1 MPPLG
6 TVLTRLASYAST
18 RKGMISKAAQITDSL
33 LTYVRST
40 SINPAE
46 KVRYL
51 AGMNYAK
58 DELLKGD
65 VVKAYRAAK
74 KVIFHAYADIS
85 FGADFPDNE
94 LNRLIERDE
103 LYTDVM
109 LAADLAEFFPFY
121 KNTVRRIAG
130 SWVMRPLKWVTKQ
143 NLDPV
148 DLGLMLYTGAR
159 SDYLKHYW
167 FDVFL
172 EDKPLSARLKESVSG
187 TAKLVMHAAVE
198 AVLPEGAAPFYFDNV
213 GFAVEAY
220 RHEIEKDKQARQER
234 VARLLS
240 ELYGTERTEA

>member
-1 MPPLG
+1 MALG
-6 TVLTRLASYAST
+6 TILTRLAGYASA
-18 RKGMISKAAQITDSL
+18 RKGAVSKAAQVADSL
-33 LTYVRST
+33 IGYVQDPRLGVAIKT
-40 SINPAE
+40 
-46 KVRYL
+46 RYVNGL
-51 AGMNYAK
+51 RYAK

-85 FGADFPDNE
+85 FGEDFPDNE

-121 KNTVRRIAG
+121 KNTSRRIAE
-130 SWVMRPLKWVTKQ
+130 SWIMRPFKWITKQ
-143 NLDPV
+143 NLDPI

-159 SDYLKHYW
+159 SGYLKHYW

-172 EDKPLSARLKESVSG
+172 EDKPLSARLKESFSG
-187 TAKLVMHAAVE
+187 TAKLTMHAAVE
-198 AVLPEGAAPFYFDNV
+198 AVLPGEAATYYFDNV
-213 GFAVEAY
+213 SFAVEAY

-240 ELYGTERTEA
+240 ELYGAEREA